1 MAINGQ
7 TIPHFYKRL
16 AKQILYIPQAPY
28 IFQDTLA
35 NNIRFYTPEATDEAI
50 QQAIQLVGL
59 DELVKDLPEG
69 IHTLIGESG
78 RMLWGQAQR
87 VALAR
92 AFVDQKR
99 HVLLFDEPTAH
110 LDIETEVEMKERMLP
125 LMNDHLVF
133 FATHRLHWM
142 EEMDYILVMEKGQLV
157 EQGTLAELIEK
168 DGYYVQL
175 MKQMRGG
182 RQ

>member
-1 MAINGQ
+1 MA
-7 TIPHFYKRL
+7 KRFHIFTKDWQ
-16 AKQILYIPQAPY
+16 KQILYIPQAPY

-78 RMLWGQAQR
+78 RMLSGGQAQR

-110 LDIETEVEMKERMLP
+110 LDIETEVEMKRAHVAI
-125 LMNDHLVF
+125 N
-133 FATHRLHWM
+133 
-142 EEMDYILVMEKGQLV
+142 
-157 EQGTLAELIEK
+157 EQSSCLLRHIVCIGWKKWITF
-168 DGYYVQL
+168 
-175 MKQMRGG
+175 
-182 RQ
+182 

>member
-1 MAINGQ
+1 MPTEETSQLAINGQ

-78 RMLWGQAQR
+78 RMLSG
-87 VALAR
+87 
-92 AFVDQKR
+92 DKR
-99 HVLLFDEPTAH
+99 NE
-110 LDIETEVEMKERMLP
+110 
-125 LMNDHLVF
+125 
-133 FATHRLHWM
+133 
-142 EEMDYILVMEKGQLV
+142 
-157 EQGTLAELIEK
+157 
-168 DGYYVQL
+168 
-175 MKQMRGG
+175 
-182 RQ
+182 